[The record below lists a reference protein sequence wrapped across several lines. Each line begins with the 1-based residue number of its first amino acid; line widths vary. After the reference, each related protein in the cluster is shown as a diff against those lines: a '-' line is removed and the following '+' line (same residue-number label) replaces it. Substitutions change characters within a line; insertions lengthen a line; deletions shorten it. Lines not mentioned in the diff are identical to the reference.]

1 MKHRGSLLV
10 CLVLAVGASWPW
22 DVACPATHRLATS
35 QHERCPSISSP
46 PPRRPTRPPKAE
58 TPVRCSSSVR
68 SASPRS
74 GGSSRRDDVLVAI
87 STLLQGPTADEAAQG
102 LRTAIPSGTRL
113 LAADLKDGVLTIDL
127 SKDFLVVQ
135 GSEQRTAVAQLVFT
149 ATGTP
154 DVDKVLFAIE
164 GTQKEVPIDDGSLSA
179 APLTRF
185 SYPSLDPIRLPPPT
199 PGARCRR
206 RPRPRRRQSLR
217 RPQPRPR
224 LRRPSRDSRRRPPLR
239 FGRLLLAPLDNRCV
253 AHPAAHCAAP
263 QPKNT
268 SATP

>member
-10 CLVLAVGASWPW
+10 CLVLASCI
-22 DVACPATHRLATS
+22 VAAGCGV
-35 QHERCPSISSP
+35 SSD
-46 PPRRPTRPPKAE
+46 
-58 TPVRCSSSVR
+58 
-68 SASPRS
+68 ASPRDIPAREVPFDLVAAAS
-74 GGSSRRDDVLVAI
+74 PTDTPTEGGDAGQVFLVGPERLAAVGRQLAPRDDALVAI

-199 PGARCRR
+199 PGGAL
-206 RPRPRRRQSLR
+206 PTTTTTTTTTV
-217 RPQPRPR
+217 
-224 LRRPSRDSRRRPPLR
+224 PP
-239 FGRLLLAPLDNRCV
+239 
-253 AHPAAHCAAP
+253 PATTAAAP
-263 QPKNT
+263 PT
-268 SATP
+268 T

>member
-1 MKHRGSLLV
+1 MTQRHSILV
-10 CLVLAVGASWPW
+10 GLVLAS
-22 DVACPATHRLATS
+22 CILAAG
-35 QHERCPSISSP
+35 CGVSSD
-46 PPRRPTRPPKAE
+46 
-58 TPVRCSSSVR
+58 
-68 SASPRS
+68 ASPRDIPANDVPFELVAAAS
-74 GGSSRRDDVLVAI
+74 PTDNPTAGGDAGQVFLVGPERLAAVGRQLAPRDDALVAI
-87 STLLQGPTADEAAQG
+87 STLLLGPTADEAAQG

-154 DVDKVLFAIE
+154 QVAKVLFAIE

-199 PGARCRR
+199 PGGAL
-206 RPRPRRRQSLR
+206 PTTTTTTTTV
-217 RPQPRPR
+217 
-224 LRRPSRDSRRRPPLR
+224 PPATTAV
-239 FGRLLLAPLDNRCV
+239 AP
-253 AHPAAHCAAP
+253 ATTAA
-263 QPKNT
+263 K
-268 SATP
+268 SG

>member
-1 MKHRGSLLV
+1 M
-10 CLVLAVGASWPW
+10 
-22 DVACPATHRLATS
+22 
-35 QHERCPSISSP
+35 
-46 PPRRPTRPPKAE
+46 
-58 TPVRCSSSVR
+58 
-68 SASPRS
+68 
-74 GGSSRRDDVLVAI
+74 AI

-185 SYPSLDPIRLPPPT
+185 SYSVARPDPPPAADA
-199 PGARCRR
+199 GRR
-206 RPRPRRRQSLR
+206 AADDDHDDDDDSPSAP
-217 RPQPRPR
+217 PQPRPR

-253 AHPAAHCAAP
+253 VAHPAAHCAAL
-263 QPKNT
+263 
-268 SATP
+268 